1 MLKII
6 ADSNDHTI
14 HFKEPLSSEKYQ
26 HIRLVSFSLYSI
38 WFKLKRTGEMS
49 VFDSQG
55 TTTVKR
61 IPEGYYSLKS
71 LGQAF
76 EDTLKSATPSMC
88 LEGRSEGVKVKMNTP
103 EEFWKSTS
111 SKEAYPS

>member
-1 MLKII
+1 
-6 ADSNDHTI
+6 
-14 HFKEPLSSEKYQ
+14 
-26 HIRLVSFSLYSI
+26 
-38 WFKLKRTGEMS
+38 MS

-61 IPEGYYSLKS
+61 ILEGYYSLKS

-88 LEGRSEGVKVKMNTP
+88 LEGRSEGVK
-103 EEFWKSTS
+103 E
-111 SKEAYPS
+111 

>member
-1 MLKII
+1 
-6 ADSNDHTI
+6 
-14 HFKEPLSSEKYQ
+14 
-26 HIRLVSFSLYSI
+26 
-38 WFKLKRTGEMS
+38 MS

-88 LEGRSEGVKVKMNTP
+88 LEGRSEGVKVKMKSFGKN
-103 EEFWKSTS
+103 EEFWKSTILKRS
-111 SKEAYPS
+111 ISFLTMTWLIFSELNDVCKPST